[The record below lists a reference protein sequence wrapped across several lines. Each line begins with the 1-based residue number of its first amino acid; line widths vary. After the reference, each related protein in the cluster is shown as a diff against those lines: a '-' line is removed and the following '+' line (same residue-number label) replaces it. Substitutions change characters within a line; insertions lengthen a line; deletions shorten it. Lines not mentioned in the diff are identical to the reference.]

1 MLLSVG
7 NTNDTTETRG
17 SPAKNEK
24 IIPCTITNYV
34 ISSSR
39 SVFKWVMQTEIA
51 EWEMPILM
59 ARLTPS
65 RCGCSIVEAWLFRRA
80 NVASETLFTHMP
92 SRVFSLC
99 RRHCSTNRDEGV
111 QRGHYIQ
118 YSIGAFSI
126 VQFTSMGC
134 FVHFILL
141 QEHRFK
147 KTGDY
152 WGLNRHLIKM
162 PFTAKKLDGQ
172 HGRRKKDGSWEP
184 SFLYYSAVFLRFR
197 LSFVAS

>member
-1 MLLSVG
+1 
-7 NTNDTTETRG
+7 
-17 SPAKNEK
+17 
-24 IIPCTITNYV
+24 
-34 ISSSR
+34 
-39 SVFKWVMQTEIA
+39 
-51 EWEMPILM
+51 
-59 ARLTPS
+59 
-65 RCGCSIVEAWLFRRA
+65 
-80 NVASETLFTHMP
+80 MP

-172 HGRRKKDGSWEP
+172 HGRRKKTARENRPFCIILLFFCVSACPLSPHNLRSQGIAPHRRAHQVGAPISNGACSCDTPDRHHHPCRTSRTFP
-184 SFLYYSAVFLRFR
+184 SGA
-197 LSFVAS
+197 

>member
-1 MLLSVG
+1 
-7 NTNDTTETRG
+7 
-17 SPAKNEK
+17 
-24 IIPCTITNYV
+24 
-34 ISSSR
+34 
-39 SVFKWVMQTEIA
+39 
-51 EWEMPILM
+51 M

-65 RCGCSIVEAWLFRRA
+65 RCGCSTVEAWLFRRA
-80 NVASETLFTHMP
+80 NAASETLFTHMP

-111 QRGHYIQ
+111 QRGRYIQ

-126 VQFTSMGC
+126 VQFTSMEC

-162 PFTAKKLDGQ
+162 PFAAKKLDGK
-172 HGRRKKDGSWEP
+172 HGRRKKTARENRPFGIILLFFCVSACP
-184 SFLYYSAVFLRFR
+184 SLHHNSRSQGIAPRRRARRAEAPISNEACSYGRRDIRPRTFR
-197 LSFVAS
+197 TCRTSPAAFSD